1 MNHITNIV
9 DIQKSSMHEI
19 PEVIKINNLKSTINT
34 ITEFIKEEVFEIFQ
48 KKGVVIGLSGGI
60 DSAVTAALCAK
71 SLGSEKVLG
80 LILPEKESDASSQKL
95 AQQVAKK
102 YNIKTKHIEI
112 TNILE
117 SFDVYTNKEKI
128 VKAKFPSFNEKCKY
142 RVAVPPKTENNIGI
156 PFLEILD
163 EKNNVHKLKI
173 SSFDFLNLTAATS
186 IKHRVRMTML
196 YYYAEKNNFA
206 VIGTT
211 NKTEYLQ
218 GYFVKYGDGG
228 SDIEPVVHLYKSQI
242 YQIAENLELPEEI
255 INQDASPDV
264 WSFTTND
271 EEFFYAVPYSVV
283 DLILF
288 SRENGLSTAE
298 ILKHSKLSSEKIE
311 KLIQFQNQK
320 ENKSRHMREN
330 PHTIK

>member
-1 MNHITNIV
+1 MV
-9 DIQKSSMHEI
+9 EI
-19 PEVIKINNLKSTINT
+19 SELIKIKNIQTKIDQ
-34 ITEFIKEEVFEIFQ
+34 ITEFIKKEVFEIYQ

-60 DSAVTAALCAK
+60 DSTITAALCSK
-71 SLGSEKVLG
+71 SIGSEKILG
-80 LILPEKESDASSQKL
+80 LILPEKESDPNSENL
-95 AQQVAKK
+95 AQQIANK
-102 YNIKTKHIEI
+102 YNIETKTIDI

-117 SFDVYTNKEKI
+117 SFGVYENKEKI
-128 VKAKFPSFNEKCKY
+128 VKEKFSNFNEECKY
-142 RVAVPPKTENNIGI
+142 RVVVPSKLENNIGM
-156 PFLEILD
+156 PLLEVLD
-163 EKNNVHKLKI
+163 DKNVLHKLKI

-196 YYYAEKNNFA
+196 YNYAEKNNFA

-228 SDIEPVVHLYKSQI
+228 SDIEPLVHLYKTQI
-242 YQIAENLELPEEI
+242 YQISKFFKLPEKI

-264 WSFTTND
+264 WSFKTND

-283 DLILF
+283 DLILYA
-288 SRENGLSTAE
+288 RENNLSINEISKISSLST
-298 ILKHSKLSSEKIE
+298 EKIE

-320 ENKSRHMREN
+320 QNKSQTMREN
-330 PHTIK
+330 PHSIKLEG

>member
-1 MNHITNIV
+1 MV
-9 DIQKSSMHEI
+9 EI
-19 PEVIKINNLKSTINT
+19 SELIKIKNIQTKIEQ
-34 ITEFIKEEVFEIFQ
+34 ITEFIKKEVFEIYQ

-60 DSAVTAALCAK
+60 DSAITAALCSK
-71 SLGSEKVLG
+71 SIGSEKILG
-80 LILPEKESDASSQKL
+80 LILPEKESDPNSENL
-95 AQQVAKK
+95 AQQIANK
-102 YNIKTKHIEI
+102 YNIETKTIDI

-117 SFDVYTNKEKI
+117 SFGVYENKGKI
-128 VKAKFPSFNEKCKY
+128 VKEKFSNYNEECKY
-142 RVAVPPKTENNIGI
+142 RVVVPSKLENNIGM
-156 PFLEILD
+156 PLLEVLD
-163 EKNNVHKLKI
+163 DENVLHKLKI

-196 YYYAEKNNFA
+196 YNYSEKNNFT

-228 SDIEPVVHLYKSQI
+228 SDIEPLVHLYKSQI
-242 YQIAENLELPEEI
+242 YQIANFLKLPEEI

-264 WSFTTND
+264 WSFKTSD

-283 DLILF
+283 DLILYA
-288 SRENGLSTAE
+288 RENNLSINEISKISSLST
-298 ILKHSKLSSEKIE
+298 EKIE

-320 ENKSRHMREN
+320 QNKSQTMREN
-330 PHTIK
+330 PHSIDEN